1 MYKRQID
8 KLKIQNKLSDN
19 QKKLQK
25 EKEGIDK
32 NLSNSNFTERA
43 PKELI
48 DQNQK
53 RQMSINLELSK
64 IESILN
70 TLNG

>member
-1 MYKRQID
+1 M
-8 KLKIQNKLSDN
+8 SDN

-32 NLSNSNFTERA
+32 NLSNSNFTKRA

-48 DQNQK
+48 DQNTISK
-53 RQMSINLELSK
+53 K
-64 IESILN
+64 IEEISKKRKGSID
-70 TLNG
+70 